1 MVDVNTQNKTISVNV
16 SSSGVSSNVNAS
28 GDTTLYYSNK
38 AKEWAISNRIV
49 DGVDYSSKYYAG
61 RANQSALNAQSFAQS
76 ALETLNNVDNK
87 VQEAIDNIETQKQDT
102 ITEIQNI
109 ATTQKEEIENLS
121 EQEQS
126 KIIDL
131 GIDTRANVD
140 LSNLSE
146 VGEKHFLGKSQITN
160 CLTETPQRI
169 KYTLVDGVLTVLAGS
184 VVIVPYGV
192 EDLTADYPIGSTF
205 INDNFKVYD
214 TQFADGKFFVWAE
227 VVNDI
232 IATSSYTNETFGFLS
247 IRLEDNIVW
256 IGKHCYSGSG
266 TTAGNNYSQYYNT
279 ERNYVN
285 TSTATTTVV
294 TENNTHCLPFMT
306 ANSSESNGFAT
317 INQVFNGFGYIGSTI
332 WVDKGVKGLIPD
344 GRNEDGSL
352 KNIEFVCNKL
362 STRTFNDTV
371 NTAIIFIGDEGIA
384 RLSNTTYRY
393 DADTNYNKNVDVNWQ
408 VLFIATLTTTSGIIS
423 NFQPKQPF
431 RAIDYSD
438 KSEVSGFA
446 MPSDRY
452 INLTLGASS
461 TTYTA
466 PANGWFALTKQAS
479 ASGQYIQF
487 RSDVTNLI
495 CKAISVGKSD
505 ILCIFFPAKK
515 RQALKAEYSAQGA
528 TSYFRF
534 IYAEGE
540 V

>member
-1 MVDVNTQNKTISVNV
+1 MVDVSSQNKTISVNV

-38 AKEWAISNRIV
+38 AREWAISNRIV

-61 RANQSALNAQSFAQS
+61 EANESALSAQSFAQS

-87 VQEAIDNIETQKQDT
+87 VQEATDNIEIQKQNV
-102 ITEIQNI
+102 IT
-109 ATTQKEEIENLS
+109 EIENLS
-121 EQEQS
+121 EQEQN

-131 GIDTRANVD
+131 GIETRANVD
-140 LSNLSE
+140 LSNLSTTGQAKFDEKAYANE
-146 VGEKHFLGKSQITN
+146 VLKKNQITN
-160 CLTETPQRI
+160 CITEIPQNIKLDLT
-169 KYTLVDGVLTVLAGS
+169 DGVLTLKAGS
-184 VVIVPYGV
+184 KVTVPNGFEEDGTTPKFDEIVI
-192 EDLTADYPIGSTF
+192 EDDLTSNWSSGAYTLSAFFRIVDG
-205 INDNFKVYD
+205 VY
-214 TQFADGKFFVWAE
+214 
-227 VVNDI
+227 
-232 IATSSYTNETFGFLS
+232 S
-247 IRLEDNIVW
+247 ITA
-256 IGKHCYSGSG
+256 YSQSPSGSG
-266 TTAGNNYSQYYNT
+266 STEPTGNSNFY
-279 ERNYVN
+279 N
-285 TSTATTTVV
+285 TSTNTVYRYNGGTKGEQMSFPLAIV
-294 TENNTHCLPFMT
+294 TSD
-306 ANSSESNGFAT
+306 ANGYVS
-317 INQVFNGFGYIGSTI
+317 IDQVFNGMGYIGSTI

-408 VLFIATLTTTSGIIS
+408 ALFIATLTTTSGIIS

-452 INLTLGASS
+452 INLTLGATN

-466 PANGWFALTKQAS
+466 PANGWFYLIKTAS

-487 RSDVTNLI
+487 RSYTTNLI
-495 CKAISVGKSD
+495 SKAISVGTTD
-505 ILCIFFPAKK
+505 VLCIFIPVKNK
-515 RQALKAEYSAQGA
+515 QALYVDYSAQGA
-528 TSYFRF
+528 TNYFRF